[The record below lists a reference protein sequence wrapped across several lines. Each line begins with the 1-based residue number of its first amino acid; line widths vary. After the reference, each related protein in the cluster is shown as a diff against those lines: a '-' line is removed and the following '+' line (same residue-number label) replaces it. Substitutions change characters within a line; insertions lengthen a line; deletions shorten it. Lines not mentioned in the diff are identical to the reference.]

1 MYCRYCGA
9 EVSEKAIFC
18 PTCGVHPLND
28 SKFCQECGKPTVEKQ
43 EICTS
48 CGVQLI
54 HTTSYV
60 LPSFPAKRPGT
71 AAVLNLFPGLG
82 QLYLGQITK
91 GISLFLAWSVLSI
104 VSAGMLSLPLW
115 ITIGIDAYLVGRKL
129 ARGQAVGF
137 WNSSND
143 NNNHY

>member
-48 CGVQLI
+48 CGVRLI

-60 LPSFPAKRPGT
+60 LTSFPAKRPGT
-71 AAVLNLFPGLG
+71 AAVLSLFPGLG

-91 GISLFLAWSVLSI
+91 GISLFFAWSVLSV

-115 ITIGIDAYLVGRKL
+115 ITIGIDAYLVARKL

-137 WNSSND
+137 WEFF
-143 NNNHY
+143 

>member
-18 PTCGVHPLND
+18 PKCGVHPLND

-48 CGVQLI
+48 CGVRLI
-54 HTTSYV
+54 HTSYV

-71 AAVLNLFPGLG
+71 AAVLSLFPGLG

-91 GISLFLAWSVLSI
+91 GISLFFAWSVLSV

-137 WNSSND
+137 WECF
-143 NNNHY
+143 